1 MTRESNAGAERDIR
15 RIVVAFFVSPW
26 AIPPVLTAVLGVG
39 RLWGLP
45 RFQVGSWPEHLR
57 RVFSESFS
65 IYILGYAYV
74 ATLIAVPIIAWLT
87 TRNRATAAPVIAL
100 GGALG
105 AVPFVIYVVLVY
117 VDEGG
122 LRVSADTLLV
132 LLAGIS
138 AGASAAAAFWLI
150 AGKSLLAIQ
159 EKDRGRC

>member
-1 MTRESNAGAERDIR
+1 MTRELNAGAERGIR
-15 RIVVAFFVSPW
+15 RIVVAFLVSPW
-26 AIPPVLTAVLGVG
+26 PIPPVLTAVLSVG

-65 IYILGYAYV
+65 IYILGYAYG

-105 AVPFVIYVVLVY
+105 AVPFVIYVVMVY

-122 LRVSADTLLV
+122 LGVSADTLLV
-132 LLAGIS
+132 LLAGVS

-159 EKDRGRC
+159 ETDRGRH